1 MASEKLILNNQLQ
14 KEKEFGAFID
24 YDGEYVEIE
33 PSIDIDNFDGNKTT
47 LDIFNEIK
55 DYMGECYK
63 ILQKNGIPFDSIAIS
78 SRLGFI
84 CKKGLI
90 EKITSLSNRLE
101 ELKHSGI
108 DNGKE
113 VEKISQEL
121 FDLIFGC
128 LLRNTNR
135 KYIPVDFRLDLTKCS
150 IIDGDKTTT
159 DTPSFEETYQELD
172 EFIKSK
178 SIKGIVNFGLL
189 SYMLNE
195 EGFTGVVKDGRST
208 SIPGNIER
216 YYLSYI
222 RNYSKKDAKSNSDFT
237 IKRYYPSK
245 DKTLV
250 YVGKKK
256 DNN

>member
-33 PSIDIDNFDGNKTT
+33 PSIDIDNFDGNKAT

-113 VEKISQEL
+113 VEKVSNDIYGL
-121 FDLIFGC
+121 VFGC

-135 KYIPVDFRLDLTKCS
+135 KYIPV
-150 IIDGDKTTT
+150 
-159 DTPSFEETYQELD
+159 E
-172 EFIKSK
+172 
-178 SIKGIVNFGLL
+178 GIF
-189 SYMLNE
+189 
-195 EGFTGVVKDGRST
+195 
-208 SIPGNIER
+208 
-216 YYLSYI
+216 
-222 RNYSKKDAKSNSDFT
+222 
-237 IKRYYPSK
+237 
-245 DKTLV
+245 
-250 YVGKKK
+250 
-256 DNN
+256 